1 MDDEATRLL
10 MESFFTNLLQGKG
23 KAEALQLAQKSLRER
38 DEKYRHPYY
47 WAAFVLTGDPGPL
60 SLK

>member
-1 MDDEATRLL
+1 